1 MTEPCMPRISI
12 ITPVLNEEDMITP
25 FLDHLALLQGP
36 FELIIVDG
44 DSSDAT
50 RARIQQYASH
60 FPAPLHLLSAS
71 AGRSGQMNSGAAAA
85 QGEILLFLHVDCR
98 IPADSLQVITRTCT
112 GQGVCGGAF
121 THSFGEPGL
130 FHAVIGLLVNM
141 CTKYTRTFFGDF
153 GIFIQRDVFFQAGG
167 FELIPFCEDLEFCRS
182 VQKYGRMKQINR
194 DIRSSPRRFHR
205 IGRVK
210 LTAVYLLA
218 IVLNRAGVR
227 PLFLKRYIVDR

>member
-1 MTEPCMPRISI
+1 MPRISI
-12 ITPVLNEEDMITP
+12 ITPVLNEEEMITP

-44 DSSDAT
+44 ESSDAT

-60 FPAPLHLLSAS
+60 FSAPLHLLSAP
-71 AGRSGQMNSGAAAA
+71 AGRSGQMNTGAAAA

-98 IPADSLQVITRTCT
+98 IPADSLLIITHACT
-112 GQGVCGGAF
+112 EQGVCGGAF
-121 THSFGEPGL
+121 THSFGEPCL
-130 FHAVIGLLVNM
+130 FHAVIGLLVNT

-153 GIFIQRDVFFQAGG
+153 GIFVERDVFFQAGG

-182 VQKYGRMKQINR
+182 VRKFGRMKQINR
-194 DIRSSPRRFHR
+194 VIRSSPRRFHR
-205 IGRVK
+205 IGRMK

-218 IVLNRAGVR
+218 IALNITGIR

>member
-1 MTEPCMPRISI
+1 MPRISI

-25 FLDHLALLQGP
+25 FLDHLALLQGS
-36 FELIIVDG
+36 FELLIVDG
-44 DSSDAT
+44 GSSDAT
-50 RARIQQYASH
+50 RARIGQYAPP
-60 FPAPLHLLSAS
+60 FPAPLNLLSAP
-71 AGRSGQMNSGAAAA
+71 AGRSGQMNNGAAAA

-98 IPADSLQVITRTCT
+98 IPADSLQVISQAYTEP
-112 GQGVCGGAF
+112 GVCGGAF

-130 FHAVIGLLVNM
+130 FHAVIGLLVTT

-153 GIFIQRDVFFQAGG
+153 GIFVQRDVFFQAGG

-182 VQKYGRMKQINR
+182 VRKYGRMKQIKR
-194 DIRSSPRRFHR
+194 EIRSSPRRFQR

-210 LTAVYLLA
+210 LTVVYLLA
-218 IVLNRAGVR
+218 IFLNMAGIR

>member
-1 MTEPCMPRISI
+1 MPRISI
-12 ITPVLNEEDMITP
+12 ITPVLNEEDMIPP

-44 DSSDAT
+44 GSSDAT
-50 RARIQQYASH
+50 RARIQQYAAP
-60 FPAPLHLLSAS
+60 FPAPLHLLSAP
-71 AGRSGQMNSGAAAA
+71 AGRSGQMNTGAAAA

-98 IPADSLQVITRTCT
+98 IPADSLQVITQVCT
-112 GQGVCGGAF
+112 EQDVCGGAF

-130 FHAVIGLLVNM
+130 FHAVIGLLVNT
-141 CTKYTRTFFGDF
+141 CTKYSRTFFGDF
-153 GIFIQRDVFFQAGG
+153 GIFVQRDVFFQAGG

-182 VQKYGRMKQINR
+182 VRRYGRMKQINR
-194 DIRSSPRRFHR
+194 VIRSSPRRFQR

-218 IVLNRAGVR
+218 IVLNRAGIR